1 MSPSTARFHRIGR
14 SILALSAVTLSGLA
28 ACSGDKSAPAGPGP
42 VAAVSV
48 TPSRPDMEVGET
60 LRLRATAEDAAG
72 NELPARD
79 VRWST
84 DAPQVAMVSM
94 SGEVTAISQG
104 TATITASIEGK
115 RGSARVSVE
124 SNAAKISIA
133 SISPDPMVEGQS
145 VVITGQGFDAVATNN
160 RVTID
165 GVVVAVTDAS
175 PTRLTVTIPSGDCR
189 PARTAQVQV
198 ATPADPQGRSVSR
211 SIRPAAFANV
221 AVGRQAL
228 LRNPSAFC
236 LQFAASAADEAYLV
250 GVQSTADL
258 SKVLTGVKVDAV
270 SATTGGVGGQMLA
283 PDYVPAGGPLAGPF
297 QQRDADQSRRH
308 YIAEAQL
315 RRQERDILTRARDN
329 RTMMRPAPGATTAL
343 TFPSTLKPGDVIDVK
358 VPGWGSPCATFIPIK
373 AVVRQVG
380 ARHIWLEDIANPAGG
395 YGPAEVQALGQLFD
409 TQIYD
414 GDVDYFGAP
423 TDVDRNGRIAIV
435 ITKEVNRIPLGE
447 NTFLLGFVVAAD
459 LVAQSLCASS
469 NEGEVFYGRTPDAG
483 GKLGYPL
490 GLTQLMEQAPRNIAH
505 EFVHIIQFGH
515 RLYAGGDIVFPEV
528 WEAEGQ
534 ATLAEEFIGHRLS
547 GRSSGRNYGAD
558 VVQPVGGGPRWYSTT
573 FSMLG
578 MYYGWEPGKPRIPNA
593 PEQCSWLQ
601 RSSDG
606 NTGPCY
612 AVDLLP
618 YGVGWLFLRWL
629 TDQFGPSFPNG
640 EKGLH
645 RALVDLKTSGMT
657 GVSKLVG
664 VPADSLLAQFA
675 AMQYMDDR
683 VPGAAPSLTLS
694 SWNLPSALSL
704 NEDKQ
709 LMPRERPFGMFT
721 DAVSV
726 RGGSTAYFR
735 ISGSGRAATAIR
747 VRSNDG
753 SALPPHMRLWVVRLK

>member
-1 MSPSTARFHRIGR
+1 MRTPRQRLIGCVRFT
-14 SILALSAVTLSGLA
+14 LALGAATLTGLA
-28 ACSGDKSAPAGPGP
+28 ACSGGDKSAAGPAP
-42 VAAVSV
+42 IAAVSV
-48 TPSRPDMEVGET
+48 SPSRPDMEVGET

-72 NELPARD
+72 NVLPVRD

-94 SGEVTAISQG
+94 SGEVTAVSAG
-104 TATITASIEGK
+104 SATITASVEGK

-124 SNAAKISIA
+124 SRAAKITIA
-133 SISPDPMVEGQS
+133 SIAPDPMVEGQS
-145 VVITGQGFDAVATNN
+145 VVITGQGFDAVASNN

-165 GVVVAVTDAS
+165 GAVLAVTEAS
-175 PTRLTVTIPSGDCR
+175 PTRLTVTIPASDCR

-198 ATPADPQGRSVSR
+198 ATPADPQGRTVSR
-211 SIRPAAFANV
+211 SIRPAAYVNV
-221 AVGRQAL
+221 PLGRQAL
-228 LRNPSAFC
+228 VRNPSTFC
-236 LQFAASAADEAYLV
+236 LQFPASGADEAYLV

-270 SATTGGVGGQMLA
+270 SATAGGVGGQMLA
-283 PDYVPAGGPLAGPF
+283 PEYVPVRSGIAAPF
-297 QQRDADQSRRH
+297 QVRDADISRRH
-308 YIAEAQL
+308 YMAEAQL
-315 RRQERDILTRARDN
+315 RRQERDILARMRDN
-329 RTMMRPAPGATTAL
+329 RTMMRPAPDASAAL
-343 TFPSTLKPGDVIDVK
+343 AFPATLKPGDVIDVK
-358 VPGWGSPCATFIPIK
+358 VPGWNSPCATFTPIK

-380 ARHIWLEDIANPAGG
+380 ARHVWLEDIANPAGG

-409 TQIYD
+409 SQIYQ

-423 TDVDRNGRIAIV
+423 TDIDRNGKIAIV
-435 ITKEVNRIPLGE
+435 ITKEVNRISLGE
-447 NTFLLGFVVAAD
+447 DTFLLGFVVAAD
-459 LVAQSLCASS
+459 LVAQTLCASS

-483 GKLGYPL
+483 GKLGYPF
-490 GLTQLMEQAPRNIAH
+490 GVTQLMEQAPRNIAH

-515 RLYAGGDIVFPEV
+515 RLYVDGDIVFPEV

-547 GRSSGRNYGAD
+547 GRSSGRNYGGDVAFPAD
-558 VVQPVGGGPRWYSTT
+558 GGPRWYSPS
-573 FSMLG
+573 FNMLG

-606 NTGPCY
+606 NTGPCH

-629 TDQFGPSFPNG
+629 SDQFGPSFPNG
-640 EKGLH
+640 EKGLQ
-645 RALVDLKTSGMT
+645 RALVDLRAKGMT
-657 GVSKLVG
+657 GVSQLVG
-664 VPADSLLAQFA
+664 VPTDSLLAQFA

-694 SWNLPSALSL
+694 SWNLPGALSL
-704 NEDKQ
+704 TEDKQ
-709 LMPRERPFGMFT
+709 LAPRERPFGTFS

-735 ISGSGRAATAIR
+735 ISGSGHGATALR
-747 VRSNDG
+747 VRGADG
-753 SALPPHMRLWVVRLK
+753 AALPPHMRLWVVRLK